1 MDRQSQQKFK
11 KSTKEERWKEC
22 GVREREKERE
32 RRRERE
38 RKVVFYFSFLMFMI
52 CCLIYKLWSKRE
64 KKGECVH
71 ANPRRETAFYSPSTQ
86 KATLCLLSYIALLGS
101 FLALLSLSLSLHSV
115 ITFCLNP
122 ILFPTTHFDHILSLS
137 PPKTQKHKYTILVY
151 LVYDYDNLYCSC
163 IPWVWLWS
171 ISCFSWWVLLIC
183 LFESIAN
190 YMRYDWRIKLFFH
203 LVCG

>member
-1 MDRQSQQKFK
+1 MIFLCKWGFIKRTPQFK
-11 KSTKEERWKEC
+11 IYSESFPPFSISPFEWTDKASRNSKKVLKRK
-22 GVREREKERE
+22 GGKKAEREKERE
-32 RRRERE
+32 RGREGEKERERGRERE

-163 IPWVWLWS
+163 IP
-171 ISCFSWWVLLIC
+171 
-183 LFESIAN
+183 
-190 YMRYDWRIKLFFH
+190 
-203 LVCG
+203 

>member
-101 FLALLSLSLSLHSV
+101 FLALLSLCILWSPFVLIPSCFQQPTL
-115 ITFCLNP
+115 ITSFLYHHQKPKNTN
-122 ILFPTTHFDHILSLS
+122 ILFW
-137 PPKTQKHKYTILVY
+137 YTLFMIMIIYTVLVY
-151 LVYDYDNLYCSC
+151 LEYDYDQSHVFLGGFCSFAY
-163 IPWVWLWS
+163 LK
-171 ISCFSWWVLLIC
+171 
-183 LFESIAN
+183 A
-190 YMRYDWRIKLFFH
+190 
-203 LVCG
+203 